1 MALRWW
7 LCAGAGVKGVPQQRH
22 LAAADH
28 GNFRIRLGS
37 KVALTAVLI
46 VALALLLLFSVAIP
60 VKPVELGELAVVT
73 MAQDGLWGVCTAGS
87 HGPAIAAPIYDCRA
101 MLGGSSDCGAH
112 FTSRGGWVIA
122 GLCGNQKIFVTAATL
137 EDAERAVMERE
148 RKLSVNGVLAASV
161 NTRSSAGPE
170 PDPLSVVRALMEAER
185 AANLDAALALF
196 AADAF
201 ILNVTGWK
209 TADREEL
216 KWFIN
221 TEIWFREDF
230 ALNHHR
236 VAGNRVT
243 WDEAATESFYQGI
256 GVAPVQFVF
265 EATIKSGKIKSIIA
279 HLPAG
284 QIARISKACGAQAM
298 EPLIHGR
305 PCSEFVQ
312 LVEAHTKRHSSAARA
327 Q

>member
-1 MALRWW
+1 MPR
-7 LCAGAGVKGVPQQRH
+7 QRR
-22 LAAADH
+22 LAVADH
-28 GNFRIRLGS
+28 GHFRIRVGG

-46 VALALLLLFSVAIP
+46 VALALLLLLSVTIP
-60 VKPVELGELAVVT
+60 VKSVELDELTVVT
-73 MAQDGLWGVCTAGS
+73 MAQDGSWGVCTAGS
-87 HGPAIAAPIYDCRA
+87 HGPAIAAAIHDCRT
-101 MLGGSSDCGAH
+101 MSGGPSDCGTQ
-112 FTSRGGWVIA
+112 FIPSRGGWVIA

-137 EDAERAVMERE
+137 EDAERAAMERE
-148 RKLSVNGVLAASV
+148 RRLDVNGALAASV

-185 AANLDAALALF
+185 AANLDAAMALF

-216 KWFIN
+216 NWFIN

-230 ALNHHR
+230 TLNHHR

-279 HLPAG
+279 HFPAG
-284 QIARISKACGAQAM
+284 EIARISKACLTQAK

-305 PCSEFVQ
+305 PCSEFVR
-312 LVEAHTKRHSSAARA
+312 LVEAHTRRVVER
-327 Q
+327 

>member
-1 MALRWW
+1 MPR
-7 LCAGAGVKGVPQQRH
+7 QRH
-22 LAAADH
+22 LAVADH
-28 GNFRIRLGS
+28 GHFRIRVGG

-46 VALALLLLFSVAIP
+46 AALALLLVLSVTIP
-60 VKPVELGELAVVT
+60 AKAVELDELTLVT
-73 MAQDGLWGVCTAGS
+73 MAQDGSWGVGTAGS
-87 HGPAIAAPIYDCRA
+87 HGPAIAAAIHDCRA
-101 MLGGSSDCGAH
+101 MSGGPSDCGAQ
-112 FTSRGGWVIA
+112 FITSRGGWVIA
-122 GLCGNQKIFVTAATL
+122 GLCGNQEIFVTAATL
-137 EDAERAVMERE
+137 GDVERTAIERE
-148 RKLSVNGVLAASV
+148 RKLGVDGVLAASV
-161 NTRSSAGPE
+161 NTRSSTGPE

-185 AANLDAALALF
+185 AANLDAAMALF

-201 ILNVTGWK
+201 VLNVTGWK

-243 WDEAATESFYQGI
+243 WDEAATESFYQGL

-284 QIARISKACGAQAM
+284 QIARISKACGAQAK

-312 LVEAHTKRHSSAARA
+312 LIEAHRKRHSSAVRA

>member
-1 MALRWW
+1 MQLP
-7 LCAGAGVKGVPQQRH
+7 L
-22 LAAADH
+22 
-28 GNFRIRLGS
+28 
-37 KVALTAVLI
+37 VL
-46 VALALLLLFSVAIP
+46 LALL
-60 VKPVELGELAVVT
+60 
-73 MAQDGLWGVCTAGS
+73 
-87 HGPAIAAPIYDCRA
+87 
-101 MLGGSSDCGAH
+101 
-112 FTSRGGWVIA
+112 TSY
-122 GLCGNQKIFVTAATL
+122 GLC
-137 EDAERAVMERE
+137 
-148 RKLSVNGVLAASV
+148 GVLAASV
-161 NTRSSAGPE
+161 NTGGAGGPDS
-170 PDPLSVVRALMEAER
+170 DPLSVVQALMDAER
-185 AANLDAALALF
+185 AANLDAAMALF

-221 TEIWFREDF
+221 TEIWVREDF

-243 WDEAATESFYQGI
+243 WDEAAAESFYQGI

-284 QIARISKACGAQAM
+284 EIARISKACGAQAK

>member
-1 MALRWW
+1 
-7 LCAGAGVKGVPQQRH
+7 VPRQRH
-22 LAAADH
+22 LAVAAH
-28 GNFRIRLGS
+28 GHFRIRVGA

-46 VALALLLLFSVAIP
+46 AALGLLLLLSVTIA
-60 VKPVELGELAVVT
+60 VKAVELDELTLVT
-73 MAQDGLWGVCTAGS
+73 MAQDGSWGVGTVGS
-87 HGPAIAAPIYDCRA
+87 HGPAIAAAIHDCRA
-101 MLGGSSDCGAH
+101 MSGGPSDGGAQ
-112 FTSRGGWVIA
+112 FITSRGDWVIV
-122 GLCGNQKIFVTAATL
+122 GLCSNQKTLVTAAIL
-137 EDAERAVMERE
+137 EDAERPAIERE
-148 RKLSVNGVLAASV
+148 RKLGVDGVLAASV
-161 NTRSSAGPE
+161 NTSSSAGLE

-185 AANLDAALALF
+185 AANLDAAMALF

-209 TADREEL
+209 TADGEEL

-236 VAGNRVT
+236 VAGDRVT
-243 WDEAATESFYQGI
+243 WDEAATESFYQTI
-256 GVAPVQFVF
+256 GVDPVQFVF

-279 HLPAG
+279 HLPAD
-284 QIARISKACGAQAM
+284 QIARINKACGAQAK

-312 LVEAHTKRHSSAARA
+312 LIEAHTKRH
-327 Q
+327 